1 MTRREKAQLLVLDE
15 VHGRSDDQ
23 LGADAPSLDAIGEF
37 SAETV
42 RSIAAEMIEERLL
55 AGEVEGSDEVPD
67 AVRPHGLTE
76 RGAEYRSMLRRRYE
90 RASSV

>member
-1 MTRREKAQLLVLDE
+1 MTRREKAQLMILDE
-15 VHGRSDDQ
+15 VHGRSGGQ
-23 LGADAPSLDAIGEF
+23 LGPDAPSLDAIGEF

-55 AGEVEGSDEVPD
+55 EGTVEGSGEVPD
-67 AVRPHGLTE
+67 AVRPDGLTE
-76 RGAEYRSMLRRRYE
+76 RGVEYRSMLRRRYE